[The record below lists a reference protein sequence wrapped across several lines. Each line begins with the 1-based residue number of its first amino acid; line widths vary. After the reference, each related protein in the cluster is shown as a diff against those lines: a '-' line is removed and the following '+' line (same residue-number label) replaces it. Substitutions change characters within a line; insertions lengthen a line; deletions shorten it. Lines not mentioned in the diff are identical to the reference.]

1 MKIKFDERGLV
12 PVVVQD
18 VNTKEVLMVAW
29 ANEEAIKLTKE
40 TGLAHYFSRSRRK
53 LWRKGENSGN
63 VQKVRRILVDCD
75 EDTLLYEVEQT
86 GGACHTGFRS
96 CFYRTIEGEVVGVK
110 VFDPK
115 EVYDER
121 G

>member
-1 MKIKFDERGLV
+1 MKLKFDEKGLV

-53 LWRKGENSGN
+53 LWKKGENSGN

-75 EDTLLYEVEQT
+75 EDTLLYEVEQA

-110 VFDPK
+110 VFEPK
-115 EVYDER
+115 EVYDE
-121 G
+121 